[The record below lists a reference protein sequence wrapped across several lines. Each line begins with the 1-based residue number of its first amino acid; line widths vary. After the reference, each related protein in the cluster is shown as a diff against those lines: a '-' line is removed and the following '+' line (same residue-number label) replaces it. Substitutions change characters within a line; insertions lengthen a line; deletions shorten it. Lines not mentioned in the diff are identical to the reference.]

1 MSDERIPSPGY
12 SSFVGKKYCIEDLK
26 YNVQYNVQSVIQRG
40 VNSAECDTLLDFQT
54 VVTRDSGLS
63 DNARSLILQ
72 MQCSINPRKRCAK
85 LIYNTQN
92 KTVQNTPNKYSF

>member
-12 SSFVGKKYCIEDLK
+12 SSFEGKNYCIEDLK
-26 YNVQYNVQSVIQRG
+26 YNVQSVIQRG

-92 KTVQNTPNKYSF
+92 KTVQNTPNKYNF